1 MSACEG
7 CANPSGGVYVR
18 GCRACSLRD
27 LAAGPLFWQSMNL
40 GKLTPEYRAALLCL
54 GDDAAAVHLEVKA
67 AAKTVF
73 MGSARA

>member
-1 MSACEG
+1 MTDCPG

-67 AAKTVF
+67 AAKTIHR
-73 MGSARA
+73 GSVRA

>member
-1 MSACEG
+1 MTECPG

-18 GCRACSLRD
+18 GCRPCALRD

-54 GDDAAAVHLEVKA
+54 GDDAAAVHIEVKA
-67 AAKTVF
+67 AAKTIHR
-73 MGSARA
+73 GSVRA

>member
-1 MSACEG
+1 VSSCPG
-7 CANPSGGVYVR
+7 CANPSGGLLIV

-40 GKLTPEYRAALLCL
+40 GKLTPAYRAALLCL

-67 AAKTVF
+67 AAKTIHR
-73 MGSARA
+73 GAIRA